1 MEKSISQE
9 ERIRRA
15 EEIYSRRRYN
25 NRYGESLYR
34 SGETRNRY
42 QPQETRKIKGKM
54 INKMIIQMIVC
65 VIIYTC
71 IYMLQYS
78 NYLFSK
84 DMVDKTKEVL
94 SYDISIENLYNKS
107 NEFFSE
113 LQKKFNLV
121 VNNEQNDNV
130 NEKVQNEN
138 TEEANIENTNT
149 NTENGE
155 VNNENSDNVE
165 NSEISQDTNNEA
177 NQNSEQLAVG
187 GADETQPEEEKSQE
201 EQDIDYVKQNVSI
214 IWPIKGVITSRFGN
228 RTPTEI
234 VTANHKGL
242 DIAGN
247 TGDNIVSAMDG
258 TVVQYSEEGDY
269 GKHLRIQN
277 GEVLTLYAHCSELL
291 VQEGSTVKQGDVIM
305 AVGSTGNSTGPHLHF
320 EVRKFGIAVD
330 PIPYLQG
337 DGLQDE
343 NNNTIANVIGNTENV
358 T

>member
-107 NEFFSE
+107 NEFFLN
-113 LQKKFNLV
+113 LQKKFNWG

-130 NEKVQNEN
+130 NEEAQDQN
-138 TEEANIENTNT
+138 TEDTNIENSNVESSENT
-149 NTENGE
+149 NEA
-155 VNNENSDNVE
+155 NNENVD
-165 NSEISQDTNNEA
+165 NSEISQNDASTEVTNNDTT
-177 NQNSEQLAVG
+177 QLAVG
-187 GADETQPEEEKSQE
+187 GAGETQQEEEKSQE
-201 EQDIDYVKQNVSI
+201 EQDIEYVKQNVNI

-247 TGDNIVSAMDG
+247 MGDNIVSAMDG

-269 GKHLRIQN
+269 GKHLRIQS

-291 VQEGSTVKQGDVIM
+291 VQEGSTVKQGDVI
-305 AVGSTGNSTGPHLHF
+305 AKVGATGRATGPHLHF
-320 EVRKFGIAVD
+320 EIRRNDRFINPELILGS
-330 PIPYLQG
+330 L
-337 DGLQDE
+337 
-343 NNNTIANVIGNTENV
+343 
-358 T
+358 

>member
-107 NEFFSE
+107 NEFFLN
-113 LQKKFNLV
+113 LQKKINWG

-130 NEKVQNEN
+130 NEEAQDQN
-138 TEEANIENTNT
+138 TEETNIENSNA
-149 NTENGE
+149 ESSE
-155 VNNENSDNVE
+155 ANNENVD
-165 NSEISQDTNNEA
+165 NSEISQNDASTEVTNNDTT
-177 NQNSEQLAVG
+177 QLAVG
-187 GADETQPEEEKSQE
+187 GADETQQEEEKSQE
-201 EQDIDYVKQNVSI
+201 EQDIEYVKQNVSI

-247 TGDNIVSAMDG
+247 MGDNIVSAMDG

-269 GKHLRIQN
+269 GKHLRIQS

-291 VQEGSTVKQGDVIM
+291 VQEGSTVKQGDVI
-305 AVGSTGNSTGPHLHF
+305 AKVGATGRATGPHLHF
-320 EVRKFGIAVD
+320 EICK
-330 PIPYLQG
+330 
-337 DGLQDE
+337 
-343 NNNTIANVIGNTENV
+343 
-358 T
+358 

>member
-130 NEKVQNEN
+130 NEEAQNQNIEETNTEGNNETPSETNNENVDNTEISQSDIN
-138 TEEANIENTNT
+138 TEETNQEST
-149 NTENGE
+149 
-155 VNNENSDNVE
+155 
-165 NSEISQDTNNEA
+165 
-177 NQNSEQLAVG
+177 QLAVG

-291 VQEGSTVKQGDVIM
+291 VQEGSTVKQGDVI
-305 AVGSTGNSTGPHLHF
+305 AKVGATGRATGPHLHF
-320 EVRKFGIAVD
+320 EIRRDDRFINPELILGS
-330 PIPYLQG
+330 L
-337 DGLQDE
+337 
-343 NNNTIANVIGNTENV
+343 
-358 T
+358 

>member
-107 NEFFSE
+107 NEFFLN
-113 LQKKFNLV
+113 LQKNFNWG

-130 NEKVQNEN
+130 NEEAQDQN
-138 TEEANIENTNT
+138 TEETNIENSNAESSENT
-149 NTENGE
+149 SEA
-155 VNNENSDNVE
+155 NNENVD
-165 NSEISQDTNNEA
+165 NSEISQNDASTEVTNNDTT
-177 NQNSEQLAVG
+177 QLAVG
-187 GADETQPEEEKSQE
+187 GADETQQEEEKSQE
-201 EQDIDYVKQNVSI
+201 EQDIEYVKQNVSI

-247 TGDNIVSAMDG
+247 MGDNIVSAMDG

-269 GKHLRIQN
+269 GKHLRIQS

-291 VQEGSTVKQGDVIM
+291 VQEGSTVKQGDVI
-305 AVGSTGNSTGPHLHF
+305 AKVGATGRATGPHLHF
-320 EVRKFGIAVD
+320 EIRRDDRFINPELILGS
-330 PIPYLQG
+330 L
-337 DGLQDE
+337 
-343 NNNTIANVIGNTENV
+343 
-358 T
+358 

>member
-71 IYMLQYS
+71 IYMLRYS

-107 NEFFSE
+107 NEFFLN
-113 LQKKFNLV
+113 LQKKFNWG

-130 NEKVQNEN
+130 NEEAQDQN
-138 TEEANIENTNT
+138 TEETNIENSNAESSKNT
-149 NTENGE
+149 SEA
-155 VNNENSDNVE
+155 NNDNVD
-165 NSEISQDTNNEA
+165 NSEISQNDASTEVTNNDTT
-177 NQNSEQLAVG
+177 QLAVG
-187 GADETQPEEEKSQE
+187 GADETQQEEAKSQE
-201 EQDIDYVKQNVSI
+201 EQDIEYVKQNVSI

-247 TGDNIVSAMDG
+247 MGDNIVSAMDG

-269 GKHLRIQN
+269 GKHLRIQS

-291 VQEGSTVKQGDVIM
+291 VQEGSTVKQGDVI
-305 AVGSTGNSTGPHLHF
+305 AKVGATGRATGPHLHF
-320 EVRKFGIAVD
+320 EIRRDDRFINPELILGS
-330 PIPYLQG
+330 L
-337 DGLQDE
+337 
-343 NNNTIANVIGNTENV
+343 
-358 T
+358 

>member
-107 NEFFSE
+107 NEFFLN
-113 LQKKFNLV
+113 LQKKFNWG

-130 NEKVQNEN
+130 NEEAQDQN
-138 TEEANIENTNT
+138 TEETNIENSNAESSENT
-149 NTENGE
+149 SEA
-155 VNNENSDNVE
+155 NNENVD
-165 NSEISQDTNNEA
+165 NSEISQNDASTEVTNNDTT
-177 NQNSEQLAVG
+177 QLAVG
-187 GADETQPEEEKSQE
+187 GADETQQEEEKSQE
-201 EQDIDYVKQNVSI
+201 EQDIEYVKQNVNI

-269 GKHLRIQN
+269 GKHLRIQS

-291 VQEGSTVKQGDVIM
+291 VQEGSTVKQGDVI
-305 AVGSTGNSTGPHLHF
+305 AKVGATGRATGPHLHF
-320 EVRKFGIAVD
+320 EIRRDDRFINPELILGS
-330 PIPYLQG
+330 L
-337 DGLQDE
+337 
-343 NNNTIANVIGNTENV
+343 
-358 T
+358 

>member
-25 NRYGESLYR
+25 NRNGESLYR

-54 INKMIIQMIVC
+54 IDKMIIQMIIC

-107 NEFFSE
+107 NEFFSN
-113 LQKKFNLV
+113 LQKKFNWG
-121 VNNEQNDNV
+121 VNNEKNDNV
-130 NEKVQNEN
+130 NEEAQDQN
-138 TEEANIENTNT
+138 TEETNIENSNA
-149 NTENGE
+149 ESSE
-155 VNNENSDNVE
+155 ANNENVD
-165 NSEISQDTNNEA
+165 NSEISQNDASTEVTNNDTT
-177 NQNSEQLAVG
+177 QLAVG
-187 GADETQPEEEKSQE
+187 GADETQQEEEKSQE
-201 EQDIDYVKQNVSI
+201 EQDIEYVKQNVSI

-247 TGDNIVSAMDG
+247 MGDNIVSAMEG

-291 VQEGSTVKQGDVIM
+291 VQEGSTVKQGDVI
-305 AVGSTGNSTGPHLHF
+305 AKVGATGRATGPHLHF
-320 EVRKFGIAVD
+320 EIRRDDRFINPELILGS
-330 PIPYLQG
+330 L
-337 DGLQDE
+337 
-343 NNNTIANVIGNTENV
+343 
-358 T
+358 

>member
-84 DMVDKTKEVL
+84 DMVEKTKEVL

-107 NEFFSE
+107 NEFFLN
-113 LQKKFNLV
+113 LQKKINWG

-130 NEKVQNEN
+130 NEEAQDQN
-138 TEEANIENTNT
+138 TEETNIENSNAESSENT
-149 NTENGE
+149 SENTSEA
-155 VNNENSDNVE
+155 NNENVD
-165 NSEISQDTNNEA
+165 NSEISQNDASTEVTNNDTT
-177 NQNSEQLAVG
+177 QLAVG
-187 GADETQPEEEKSQE
+187 GADETQQEEEKSQE
-201 EQDIDYVKQNVSI
+201 EQDIEYVKQNVSI

-247 TGDNIVSAMDG
+247 MGDNIVSAMDG

-269 GKHLRIQN
+269 GKHLRIQS

-291 VQEGSTVKQGDVIM
+291 VQEGSTVKQGDVI
-305 AVGSTGNSTGPHLHF
+305 AKVGATGRATGPHLHF
-320 EVRKFGIAVD
+320 EIRRDDRFINPELILGS
-330 PIPYLQG
+330 L
-337 DGLQDE
+337 
-343 NNNTIANVIGNTENV
+343 
-358 T
+358 

>member
-94 SYDISIENLYNKS
+94 FYDISIENLYNKS
-107 NEFFSE
+107 NEFFLN
-113 LQKKFNLV
+113 LQKKINWG

-130 NEKVQNEN
+130 NEEAQDQN
-138 TEEANIENTNT
+138 TEETNIENSNA
-149 NTENGE
+149 ESSE
-155 VNNENSDNVE
+155 ANNENVD
-165 NSEISQDTNNEA
+165 NSEISQNDASTEVTNNDTT
-177 NQNSEQLAVG
+177 QLAVG
-187 GADETQPEEEKSQE
+187 GADETQQEEEKSQE
-201 EQDIDYVKQNVSI
+201 EQDIEYVKQNVSI

-247 TGDNIVSAMDG
+247 MGDNIVSAMDG

-269 GKHLRIQN
+269 GKHLRIQS

-291 VQEGSTVKQGDVIM
+291 VQEGSTVKQGDVI
-305 AVGSTGNSTGPHLHF
+305 AKVGATGRATGPHLHF
-320 EVRKFGIAVD
+320 EIRRDDRFINPELILGS
-330 PIPYLQG
+330 L
-337 DGLQDE
+337 
-343 NNNTIANVIGNTENV
+343 
-358 T
+358 

>member
-84 DMVDKTKEVL
+84 DVVDKTKEVL

-107 NEFFSE
+107 NEFFLN
-113 LQKKFNLV
+113 LQKKFNWG

-130 NEKVQNEN
+130 NEEAQDQN
-138 TEEANIENTNT
+138 TEETNIENSNA
-149 NTENGE
+149 ESSE
-155 VNNENSDNVE
+155 ANNENVD
-165 NSEISQDTNNEA
+165 NSEISQNDASTEVTNNDTT
-177 NQNSEQLAVG
+177 QLAVG
-187 GADETQPEEEKSQE
+187 GADETQQEEEKSQE
-201 EQDIDYVKQNVSI
+201 EQDIEYVKQNVSI

-247 TGDNIVSAMDG
+247 MGDNIVSAMDG

-269 GKHLRIQN
+269 GKHLRIQS

-291 VQEGSTVKQGDVIM
+291 VQEGSTVKQGDVI
-305 AVGSTGNSTGPHLHF
+305 AKVGATGRATGPHLHF
-320 EVRKFGIAVD
+320 EIRRDDRFINPELILGS
-330 PIPYLQG
+330 L
-337 DGLQDE
+337 
-343 NNNTIANVIGNTENV
+343 
-358 T
+358 

>member
-65 VIIYTC
+65 VIIYTS

-107 NEFFSE
+107 NEFFLN
-113 LQKKFNLV
+113 LQKKFNWG

-130 NEKVQNEN
+130 NEEAQDQN
-138 TEEANIENTNT
+138 TEETNIENSNAESSKNT
-149 NTENGE
+149 SEA
-155 VNNENSDNVE
+155 NNDNVD
-165 NSEISQDTNNEA
+165 NSEISQNDASTEVTNNDTT
-177 NQNSEQLAVG
+177 QLAVG
-187 GADETQPEEEKSQE
+187 GADETQQEEAKSQE
-201 EQDIDYVKQNVSI
+201 EQDIEYVKQNVSI

-247 TGDNIVSAMDG
+247 MGDNIVSAMDG

-269 GKHLRIQN
+269 GKHLRIQS

-291 VQEGSTVKQGDVIM
+291 VQEGSTVKQGDVI
-305 AVGSTGNSTGPHLHF
+305 AKVGATGRATGPHLHF
-320 EVRKFGIAVD
+320 EIRRDDRFINPELILGS
-330 PIPYLQG
+330 L
-337 DGLQDE
+337 
-343 NNNTIANVIGNTENV
+343 
-358 T
+358 

>member
-42 QPQETRKIKGKM
+42 QPQETRKIKGKI

-107 NEFFSE
+107 NEFFLN
-113 LQKKFNLV
+113 LQKKINWG
-121 VNNEQNDNV
+121 VNNEPNDNV
-130 NEKVQNEN
+130 NEEAQDQN
-138 TEEANIENTNT
+138 TEENNIENSNAESSENT
-149 NTENGE
+149 SEA
-155 VNNENSDNVE
+155 NNENVD
-165 NSEISQDTNNEA
+165 NSEISQNDANTEVTNNDTT
-177 NQNSEQLAVG
+177 QPAVG
-187 GADETQPEEEKSQE
+187 GADETQQEEEKSQE
-201 EQDIDYVKQNVSI
+201 EQDIEYVKQNVSI

-247 TGDNIVSAMDG
+247 MGDNIVSAMDG

-269 GKHLRIQN
+269 GKHLRIQS

-291 VQEGSTVKQGDVIM
+291 VQEGSTVKQGDVI
-305 AVGSTGNSTGPHLHF
+305 AKVGATGRATGPHLHF
-320 EVRKFGIAVD
+320 EIRRDDRFINPELILGS
-330 PIPYLQG
+330 L
-337 DGLQDE
+337 
-343 NNNTIANVIGNTENV
+343 
-358 T
+358 

>member
-15 EEIYSRRRYN
+15 EKIYSRRRYN

-84 DMVDKTKEVL
+84 DMVNKTKEVL

-107 NEFFSE
+107 NEFFSN
-113 LQKKFNLV
+113 LQKKFNWG
-121 VNNEQNDNV
+121 VNNEQNDNI
-130 NEKVQNEN
+130 NAEAQDKNTNEN
-138 TEEANIENTNT
+138 
-149 NTENGE
+149 
-155 VNNENSDNVE
+155 VD
-165 NSEISQDTNNEA
+165 NSEISQNDASTEVTNNDTT
-177 NQNSEQLAVG
+177 QLAVG
-187 GADETQPEEEKSQE
+187 GADETQQEEEKSQE
-201 EQDIDYVKQNVSI
+201 EQDIEYVKQNVSI

-247 TGDNIVSAMDG
+247 MGDNIVSAMDG

-269 GKHLRIQN
+269 GKHLRIQS

-291 VQEGSTVKQGDVIM
+291 VQEGSTVKQGDVI
-305 AVGSTGNSTGPHLHF
+305 AKVGATGRATGPHLHF
-320 EVRKFGIAVD
+320 EIRRDDRFINPELILGS
-330 PIPYLQG
+330 L
-337 DGLQDE
+337 
-343 NNNTIANVIGNTENV
+343 
-358 T
+358 

>member
-121 VNNEQNDNV
+121 VNNEQKDNV

-291 VQEGSTVKQGDVIM
+291 VQEGSTVKQGDVI
-305 AVGSTGNSTGPHLHF
+305 AKVGATGRATGPHLHF
-320 EVRKFGIAVD
+320 EIRRDDRFINPELILGS
-330 PIPYLQG
+330 L
-337 DGLQDE
+337 
-343 NNNTIANVIGNTENV
+343 
-358 T
+358 

>member
-84 DMVDKTKEVL
+84 DMVEKTKEVL

-107 NEFFSE
+107 NEFFSN
-113 LQKKFNLV
+113 LQKKFNWG

-130 NEKVQNEN
+130 NVEAQDQN
-138 TEEANIENTNT
+138 TEETNIENSNAESSENT
-149 NTENGE
+149 SEA
-155 VNNENSDNVE
+155 NNENVD
-165 NSEISQDTNNEA
+165 NSEISQNDASTEVTNNDTT
-177 NQNSEQLAVG
+177 QLAVG
-187 GADETQPEEEKSQE
+187 GADETQQPEEEKSQE
-201 EQDIDYVKQNVSI
+201 EQDVDYVKQNVSI

-247 TGDNIVSAMDG
+247 MGDNIVSAMDG

-269 GKHLRIQN
+269 GKHLRIQS

-291 VQEGSTVKQGDVIM
+291 VQEGSTVKQGDVI
-305 AVGSTGNSTGPHLHF
+305 AKVGATGRATGPHLHF
-320 EVRKFGIAVD
+320 EIRRDDRFINPELILGS
-330 PIPYLQG
+330 L
-337 DGLQDE
+337 
-343 NNNTIANVIGNTENV
+343 
-358 T
+358 

>member
-107 NEFFSE
+107 NEFFLN
-113 LQKKFNLV
+113 LQKKFNWG

-130 NEKVQNEN
+130 NEEAQDQN
-138 TEEANIENTNT
+138 TEETNIENSNAESSKNT
-149 NTENGE
+149 SEA
-155 VNNENSDNVE
+155 NNDNVD
-165 NSEISQDTNNEA
+165 NSEISQNDASTEVTNNDTT
-177 NQNSEQLAVG
+177 QLAVG
-187 GADETQPEEEKSQE
+187 GADETQQEEAKSQE
-201 EQDIDYVKQNVSI
+201 EQDIEYVKQNVSI

-247 TGDNIVSAMDG
+247 MGDNIVSAMDG

-269 GKHLRIQN
+269 GKHLRIQS

-291 VQEGSTVKQGDVIM
+291 VQEGSTVKQGDVI
-305 AVGSTGNSTGPHLHF
+305 AKVGATGRATGPHLHF
-320 EVRKFGIAVD
+320 EIRRDDRFINPELILGS
-330 PIPYLQG
+330 L
-337 DGLQDE
+337 
-343 NNNTIANVIGNTENV
+343 
-358 T
+358 

>member
-15 EEIYSRRRYN
+15 EKIYSRRRYN

-107 NEFFSE
+107 NEFFLN
-113 LQKKFNLV
+113 LQKKINWG

-130 NEKVQNEN
+130 NEEAQDQN
-138 TEEANIENTNT
+138 TEESYIENSNA
-149 NTENGE
+149 ESSE
-155 VNNENSDNVE
+155 ANNENVD
-165 NSEISQDTNNEA
+165 NSEISQNDASTEVTNNDTT
-177 NQNSEQLAVG
+177 QLAVG
-187 GADETQPEEEKSQE
+187 GADETQQEEEKSQE
-201 EQDIDYVKQNVSI
+201 EQDIEYVKQNVSI

-247 TGDNIVSAMDG
+247 MGDNIVSAMDG

-269 GKHLRIQN
+269 GKHLRIQS

-291 VQEGSTVKQGDVIM
+291 VQEGSTVKQGDVI
-305 AVGSTGNSTGPHLHF
+305 AKVGATGRATGPHLHF
-320 EVRKFGIAVD
+320 EIRRDDRFINPELILGS
-330 PIPYLQG
+330 L
-337 DGLQDE
+337 
-343 NNNTIANVIGNTENV
+343 
-358 T
+358 

>member
-107 NEFFSE
+107 NEFFSN
-113 LQKKFNLV
+113 LQKKFNWG

-130 NEKVQNEN
+130 NEEAQDQN
-138 TEEANIENTNT
+138 TEETNIENSNAESSENT
-149 NTENGE
+149 SEA
-155 VNNENSDNVE
+155 NNENVD
-165 NSEISQDTNNEA
+165 NSEISQNGASTEVTNNDTT
-177 NQNSEQLAVG
+177 QLAVG
-187 GADETQPEEEKSQE
+187 GADETQQEEEKSQE
-201 EQDIDYVKQNVSI
+201 EQDIEYVKQNVSI

-247 TGDNIVSAMDG
+247 MGDNIVSAMDG

-269 GKHLRIQN
+269 GKHLRIQS

-291 VQEGSTVKQGDVIM
+291 VQEGSTVKQGDVI
-305 AVGSTGNSTGPHLHF
+305 AKVGATGRATGPHLHF
-320 EVRKFGIAVD
+320 EIRRDDRFINPELILGS
-330 PIPYLQG
+330 L
-337 DGLQDE
+337 
-343 NNNTIANVIGNTENV
+343 
-358 T
+358 

>member
-34 SGETRNRY
+34 SSETRNRY
-42 QPQETRKIKGKM
+42 QPQETRKIKGKI

-107 NEFFSE
+107 NEFFLN
-113 LQKKFNLV
+113 LQKKINWG

-130 NEKVQNEN
+130 NEEAQDQN
-138 TEEANIENTNT
+138 TEETNIENSNAESSENT
-149 NTENGE
+149 SEA
-155 VNNENSDNVE
+155 NNENVD
-165 NSEISQDTNNEA
+165 NSEISQNDASTEVTNNDTT
-177 NQNSEQLAVG
+177 QPAVG
-187 GADETQPEEEKSQE
+187 GADETQQEEEKSQE
-201 EQDIDYVKQNVSI
+201 EQDIKYVKQNVSI

-247 TGDNIVSAMDG
+247 IGDNIVSAMEG

-277 GEVLTLYAHCSELL
+277 GEVITLYANCSELL
-291 VQEGSTVKQGDVIM
+291 VQEGSTVKQGDVI
-305 AVGSTGNSTGPHLHF
+305 AKVGATGRATGPHLHF
-320 EVRKFGIAVD
+320 EIRRDDRFINPELILGS
-330 PIPYLQG
+330 L
-337 DGLQDE
+337 
-343 NNNTIANVIGNTENV
+343 
-358 T
+358 

>member
-107 NEFFSE
+107 NEFFLN
-113 LQKKFNLV
+113 LQKKFNWG

-130 NEKVQNEN
+130 NVEAQDQN
-138 TEEANIENTNT
+138 TEETNIENSNAESSENT
-149 NTENGE
+149 SEA
-155 VNNENSDNVE
+155 NNENVD
-165 NSEISQDTNNEA
+165 NSEISQNDASTEVTNNDTT
-177 NQNSEQLAVG
+177 QLAVG
-187 GADETQPEEEKSQE
+187 GADETQQEEEKSQE
-201 EQDIDYVKQNVSI
+201 EQDIEYVKQNVSI

-247 TGDNIVSAMDG
+247 MGDNIVSAMDG

-269 GKHLRIQN
+269 GKHLRIQS

-291 VQEGSTVKQGDVIM
+291 VQEGSTVKQGDVI
-305 AVGSTGNSTGPHLHF
+305 AKVGATGRATGPHLHF
-320 EVRKFGIAVD
+320 EIRRDDRFINPELILGS
-330 PIPYLQG
+330 L
-337 DGLQDE
+337 
-343 NNNTIANVIGNTENV
+343 
-358 T
+358 